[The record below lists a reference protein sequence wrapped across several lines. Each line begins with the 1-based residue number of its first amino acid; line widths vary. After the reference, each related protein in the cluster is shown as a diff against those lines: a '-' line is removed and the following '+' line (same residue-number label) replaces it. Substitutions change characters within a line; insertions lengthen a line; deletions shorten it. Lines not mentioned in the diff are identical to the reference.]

1 MVESGLRDEKSEF
14 KIVNKFDKWL
24 DMRKVKERLL
34 SLKQDIYLPGGKII
48 SYTCIKCVTTT
59 R

>member
-1 MVESGLRDEKSEF
+1 MESGLRDEKSEF

-34 SLKQDIYLPGGKII
+34 SLKQDIYI
-48 SYTCIKCVTTT
+48 SSWRENNQLHLY
-59 R
+59 

>member
-14 KIVNKFDKWL
+14 KIVNKCDKWS
-24 DMRKVKERLL
+24 DMRKVKEILV
-34 SLKQDIYLPGGKII
+34 SLKQDIYLLGGKII
-48 SYTCIKCVTTT
+48 SYTCIKCITAT